1 MAKSKSE
8 GELTWRDL
16 EIGTIVTEPESA
28 RQYRTGDWR
37 SQRPTYNFD
46 RCIKCGLCWIFCP
59 EACIGQNAQGHFE
72 ADLYYCKGCGI
83 CSRECP
89 TRVITMKEE
98 G

>member
-1 MAKSKSE
+1 MAKAKSE

-37 SQRPTYNFD
+37 SERPEYD
-46 RCIKCGLCWIFCP
+46 YSRCIKCGLCQIYCP
-59 EACIGQNAQGHFE
+59 EACIRQNAQGHFE

>member
-1 MAKSKSE
+1 MAKAKSE

-37 SQRPTYNFD
+37 SQRPTYDFD
-46 RCIKCGLCWIFCP
+46 KCIKCGLCWIFCP
-59 EACIGQNAQGHFE
+59 EACIRQNAQGHFE
-72 ADLYYCKGCGI
+72 TDLYYCKGCGI
-83 CSRECP
+83 CARECP
-89 TRVITMKEE
+89 TGVITMKEE